1 MGKVLVYSAALG
13 PKGKFTY
20 TRQYMVKL
28 KSMNEKR
35 DRMIIKVIE
44 NNLNITTGVIKL
56 IFYLFG
62 ASLKL
67 CDYGIF
73 LGNNEF

>member
-1 MGKVLVYSAALG
+1 
-13 PKGKFTY
+13 
-20 TRQYMVKL
+20 
-28 KSMNEKR
+28 
-35 DRMIIKVIE
+35 MIIKVIE